1 MGWIIAAAIA
11 VLVIVLLVVP
21 IALHIRYDGTTT
33 RVWLRILLFKFLI
46 SDSSKPKK
54 ENKKKEK
61 NGKKEKPKQKK
72 SFFEIVNLI
81 TDIARSGIKAGR
93 IAIKHLR
100 FYGVRVYWRIARND
114 PYETGL
120 AYGQTNAI
128 LYPVLGALANFFK
141 VEFEKV
147 DIIPDFTAE
156 KDSCDI
162 TLKAKIPPI
171 HLIRAGISFLI
182 DMAKGAYSKSTDK
195 NDKQNN
201 NKTNKEGVFNNG

>member
-1 MGWIIAAAIA
+1 MGWIITAVIA
-11 VLVIVLLVVP
+11 VLVAVLLVIP

-33 RVWLRILLFKFLI
+33 RVWLRILFFKFLI

-61 NGKKEKPKQKK
+61 NGKKEKPKPKK

-171 HLIRAGISFLI
+171 HLIRSGISFLI
-182 DMAKGAYSKSTDK
+182 DMAKGTYSKSADK

-201 NKTNKEGVFNNG
+201 NKTNKEGALNNG

>member
-1 MGWIIAAAIA
+1 MGWIIVAAIA
-11 VLVIVLLVVP
+11 VLVTVLLVVP

-33 RVWLRILLFKFLI
+33 RVWVRILFFKFLI

-54 ENKKKEK
+54 EN
-61 NGKKEKPKQKK
+61 GKKEKPEKKQKAK
-72 SFFEIVNLI
+72 PKKDFFEIIHLI
-81 TDIARSGIKAGR
+81 TDVARSGIKAGR

-100 FYGVRVYWRIARND
+100 FYGVRVYWKIARND

-120 AYGQTNAI
+120 AYGQTNAV

-141 VEFEKV
+141 VKFEKV
-147 DIIPDFTAE
+147 DVIPDFTAE

-182 DMAKGAYSKSTDK
+182 DMSKGAYRKSVDK
-195 NDKQNN
+195 NEKRNN
-201 NKTNKEGVFNNG
+201 NKTNKEGALNNG